1 MLSDTARENASIA
14 NSTVTDCKNERRN
27 FDGPDSS
34 RLGVNEDTNRSI
46 AEELTVSS
54 PPIGISSAIENDS
67 SRLGVNE
74 DTNHSIAEE
83 LTVSSPPIGI
93 SSVIEKGKLYSIRYF
108 VIKSLNHENIQLSVN
123 RGIWATQAMNEAILD
138 EAFHNSSKVI
148 LIFSV
153 NMSGYFQGYA
163 EMISSVGL
171 RRDQVW
177 SQGNGSR
184 NPWGRSFKVNWL
196 RLYDLPFQRTLHL
209 KNPWNQYKP
218 VKISRDCQA
227 WELPPDIG
235 EALCE
240 LLDGQNALDVD
251 LKMDIF
257 ARNDLSF
264 KRPYVEP
271 SLHLGDQDC
280 NASLIPSGTMFYPS
294 LLYQHQ
300 IDASRLHVTPQRING
315 VFSAEESAIASGES
329 KSRQSRHSQ
338 RNRSL
343 ANLHVDADMG
353 PQINMWGLPA
363 ERIPLASNLTEDDIL
378 EMTYEEYLEAYSRG
392 SKRSPH
398 PVSGPSRSTQ
408 RSLASE
414 ENCDDSQ
421 SGCSS
426 KKRRSH

>member
-1 MLSDTARENASIA
+1 MPSDTARENASIA
-14 NSTVTDCKNERRN
+14 YSIVTDCTNERRN

-54 PPIGISSAIENDS
+54 PPIGISSVIENDS
-67 SRLGVNE
+67 SCLGVIE
-74 DTNHSIAEE
+74 GPSRSIAEE
-83 LTVSSPPIGI
+83 LTVLSPPIGI
-93 SSVIEKGKLYSIRYF
+93 SSSIEKGKPYSIRYF

-153 NMSGYFQGYA
+153 NMSKYFQGYA
-163 EMISSVGL
+163 QMISSVGL

-177 SQGNGSR
+177 SQGNGGR

-196 RLYDLPFQRTLHL
+196 RLYDLAFQRTLHL

-218 VKISRDCQA
+218 VKISRDCQ
-227 WELPPDIG
+227 ELPPDIG

-240 LLDGQNALDVD
+240 LLDGQDALDVD

-257 ARNDLSF
+257 ARNDLSS

-271 SLHLGDQDC
+271 SLHLGYQDF
-280 NASLIPSGTMFYPS
+280 NASLIPNGTMFYPS

-300 IDASRLHVTPQRING
+300 IDASRLHVAPQRING
-315 VFSAEESAIASGES
+315 LFSAEESAFATGES
-329 KSRQSRHSQ
+329 KSRQSRQSRHSQ
-338 RNRSL
+338 RNRCL
-343 ANLHVDADMG
+343 ANLHVDTDMG

-363 ERIPLASNLTEDDIL
+363 ERSPLASNLTEDDIL

-398 PVSGPSRSTQ
+398 PDHHGVHRG
-408 RSLASE
+408 
-414 ENCDDSQ
+414 
-421 SGCSS
+421 
-426 KKRRSH
+426 H

>member
-1 MLSDTARENASIA
+1 MPSDTARENASIA
-14 NSTVTDCKNERRN
+14 NSIVTDWKNERGN
-27 FDGPDSS
+27 LGGPDSS
-34 RLGVNEDTNRSI
+34 TLRVNEDTNRSI
-46 AEELTVSS
+46 AEELTLSS
-54 PPIGISSAIENDS
+54 PPIGISSA
-67 SRLGVNE
+67 
-74 DTNHSIAEE
+74 
-83 LTVSSPPIGI
+83 
-93 SSVIEKGKLYSIRYF
+93 IEKGKLYSIRYF

-163 EMISSVGL
+163 QMISSVGL

-177 SQGNGSR
+177 SQGNGGR
-184 NPWGRSFKVNWL
+184 NPWGRSFEVNWL

-218 VKISRDCQA
+218 VKISRDCQ
-227 WELPPDIG
+227 ELPPDIG
-235 EALCE
+235 EALCK
-240 LLDGQNALDVD
+240 LLDGQDALDVD

-257 ARNDLSF
+257 ARNDLSS

-280 NASLIPSGTMFYPS
+280 NASLIPNGTMFYPS

-300 IDASRLHVTPQRING
+300 IDASRLHVAPQRING

-343 ANLHVDADMG
+343 ANLHVDTDMG

-363 ERIPLASNLTEDDIL
+363 ERSPLASNLTEDDIL

-392 SKRSPH
+392 SKISPH

>member
-1 MLSDTARENASIA
+1 MPSDTARENASIA
-14 NSTVTDCKNERRN
+14 NSIETDWKNERGN
-27 FDGPDSS
+27 LGGPDSS
-34 RLGVNEDTNRSI
+34 SLRVNEDTNRSI
-46 AEELTVSS
+46 AEELTSS
-54 PPIGISSAIENDS
+54 LPIGISSA
-67 SRLGVNE
+67 
-74 DTNHSIAEE
+74 
-83 LTVSSPPIGI
+83 
-93 SSVIEKGKLYSIRYF
+93 IEKGKLYSIRYF

-163 EMISSVGL
+163 QMISSVGL

-177 SQGNGSR
+177 SQGNGGR
-184 NPWGRSFKVNWL
+184 NPWGRSFEVNWL

-218 VKISRDCQA
+218 VKISRDCQ
-227 WELPPDIG
+227 ELPPDIG

-240 LLDGQNALDVD
+240 LLDGQDALDVD

-257 ARNDLSF
+257 ARNDFSS
-264 KRPYVEP
+264 KRPYVES

-280 NASLIPSGTMFYPS
+280 NASLTPNGTMFYPS

-300 IDASRLHVTPQRING
+300 IDASRLHVAPQRING

-329 KSRQSRHSQ
+329 KSRQSRHSK

-343 ANLHVDADMG
+343 ANLHVDTEMG
-353 PQINMWGLPA
+353 PQISMWGLPA
-363 ERIPLASNLTEDDIL
+363 ERSPLASNLTEDDIL

-414 ENCDDSQ
+414 DNCDDSQ

>member
-1 MLSDTARENASIA
+1 MSSDAAKENASVA
-14 NSTVTDCKNERRN
+14 DSKVTEWKKERGN

-34 RLGVNEDTNRSI
+34 SFRVNEDTSRSR
-46 AEELTVSS
+46 AEEHTVSC
-54 PPIGISSAIENDS
+54 PQIGVSSAV
-67 SRLGVNE
+67 G
-74 DTNHSIAEE
+74 
-83 LTVSSPPIGI
+83 
-93 SSVIEKGKLYSIRYF
+93 KGKLYGIRYF
-108 VIKSLNHENIQLSVN
+108 VIKSLNHENIQMSVN
-123 RGIWATQAMNEAILD
+123 KGIWATQAMNESILD

-163 EMISSVGL
+163 QMISSVGS
-171 RRDQVW
+171 RRDHVW
-177 SQGNGSR
+177 SQGNGGR
-184 NPWGRSFKVNWL
+184 NPWGRSFEVNWL
-196 RLYDLPFQRTLHL
+196 RLCDLPFQRTLHL

-218 VKISRDCQA
+218 VKISRDCQ
-227 WELPPDIG
+227 ELPPDIG

-240 LLDGQNALDVD
+240 LLDGQDALDVN
-251 LKMDIF
+251 LKMDIY
-257 ARNDLSF
+257 ARDDLSS

-271 SLHLGDQDC
+271 SPHLGDQDC
-280 NASLIPSGTMFYPS
+280 NASLIPDGTMFYPS

-300 IDASRLHVTPQRING
+300 IDASRLHVAPQRING
-315 VFSAEESAIASGES
+315 VFSAEELDIASGES

-338 RNRSL
+338 RNRSV
-343 ANLHVDADMG
+343 ANLHVNTDVG
-353 PQINMWGLPA
+353 PQINIWGLPS
-363 ERIPLASNLTEDDIL
+363 ERSPLASHLTDDDIL

-392 SKRSPH
+392 RKRSPR
-398 PVSGPSRSTQ
+398 PVPGPARSTQ

>member
-1 MLSDTARENASIA
+1 MPSDTARENASIA
-14 NSTVTDCKNERRN
+14 YSIVTDCTNERRN

-34 RLGVNEDTNRSI
+34 CLGVIEGPSRSI
-46 AEELTVSS
+46 AEELTVLS
-54 PPIGISSAIENDS
+54 PPIGISSS
-67 SRLGVNE
+67 
-74 DTNHSIAEE
+74 
-83 LTVSSPPIGI
+83 
-93 SSVIEKGKLYSIRYF
+93 IEKGKPYSIRYF

-153 NMSGYFQGYA
+153 NMSKYFQGYA
-163 EMISSVGL
+163 QMISSVGL

-177 SQGNGSR
+177 SQGNGGR

-196 RLYDLPFQRTLHL
+196 RLYDLAFQRTLHL

-218 VKISRDCQA
+218 VKISRDCQ
-227 WELPPDIG
+227 ELPPDIG

-240 LLDGQNALDVD
+240 LLDGQDALDVD

-257 ARNDLSF
+257 ARNDLSS

-271 SLHLGDQDC
+271 SLHLGYQDF
-280 NASLIPSGTMFYPS
+280 NASLIPNGTMFYPS

-300 IDASRLHVTPQRING
+300 IDASRLHVAPQRING
-315 VFSAEESAIASGES
+315 LFSAEESAFATGES

-338 RNRSL
+338 RNRCL
-343 ANLHVDADMG
+343 ANLHVDTDMG

-363 ERIPLASNLTEDDIL
+363 ERSPLASNLTEDDIL

>member
-1 MLSDTARENASIA
+1 MPSDSARENASIA
-14 NSTVTDCKNERRN
+14 NSIVTDWKNERGN
-27 FDGPDSS
+27 LGGPDSS
-34 RLGVNEDTNRSI
+34 TLRVNEDTNRSI
-46 AEELTVSS
+46 AEELTLSS
-54 PPIGISSAIENDS
+54 PPIVISSAIEK
-67 SRLGVNE
+67 
-74 DTNHSIAEE
+74 
-83 LTVSSPPIGI
+83 GI
-93 SSVIEKGKLYSIRYF
+93 LYSIRYF

-163 EMISSVGL
+163 QMISSVGL

-177 SQGNGSR
+177 SQGNGGR
-184 NPWGRSFKVNWL
+184 NPWGRSFEVNWL

-218 VKISRDCQA
+218 VKISRDCQ
-227 WELPPDIG
+227 ELPPDIG

-240 LLDGQNALDVD
+240 LLDGQDALDVD
-251 LKMDIF
+251 LKMDTF
-257 ARNDLSF
+257 ARNDLSS

-280 NASLIPSGTMFYPS
+280 NASLIPNGTMFYPS

-300 IDASRLHVTPQRING
+300 IDASRLHVAPQRING

-343 ANLHVDADMG
+343 ANLHVDTDMG

-363 ERIPLASNLTEDDIL
+363 ERNPLASNLTEDDIL

-398 PVSGPSRSTQ
+398 PVSGPSWSTQ
-408 RSLASE
+408 MPLASE

-421 SGCSS
+421 SGCST

>member
-1 MLSDTARENASIA
+1 MPSDTARENASIA
-14 NSTVTDCKNERRN
+14 YSIVTDCTNERRN

-54 PPIGISSAIENDS
+54 PPIGISSVIENDS
-67 SRLGVNE
+67 SCLGVIE
-74 DTNHSIAEE
+74 GPSRSIAEE
-83 LTVSSPPIGI
+83 LTVLSPPIGI
-93 SSVIEKGKLYSIRYF
+93 SSSIEKGKPYSIRYF

-138 EAFHNSSKVI
+138 EAFH
-148 LIFSV
+148 
-153 NMSGYFQGYA
+153 
-163 EMISSVGL
+163 
-171 RRDQVW
+171 
-177 SQGNGSR
+177 
-184 NPWGRSFKVNWL
+184 
-196 RLYDLPFQRTLHL
+196 
-209 KNPWNQYKP
+209 
-218 VKISRDCQA
+218 
-227 WELPPDIG
+227 ELPPDIG

-240 LLDGQNALDVD
+240 LLDGQDALDVD

-257 ARNDLSF
+257 ARNDLSS

-271 SLHLGDQDC
+271 SLHLGYQDF
-280 NASLIPSGTMFYPS
+280 NASLIPNGTMFYPS

-300 IDASRLHVTPQRING
+300 IDASRLHVAPQRING
-315 VFSAEESAIASGES
+315 LFSAEESAFATGES
-329 KSRQSRHSQ
+329 KSRQSRQSRHSQ
-338 RNRSL
+338 RNRCL
-343 ANLHVDADMG
+343 ANLHVDTDMG

-363 ERIPLASNLTEDDIL
+363 ERSPLASNLTEDDIL

>member
-1 MLSDTARENASIA
+1 MPSDTARENASIA
-14 NSTVTDCKNERRN
+14 YSIVTDCTNERRN
-27 FDGPDSS
+27 FDGPESS
-34 RLGVNEDTNRSI
+34 CLGVIEGPNRSI
-46 AEELTVSS
+46 AEELTLAS
-54 PPIGISSAIENDS
+54 PPIGISSAIE
-67 SRLGVNE
+67 
-74 DTNHSIAEE
+74 
-83 LTVSSPPIGI
+83 
-93 SSVIEKGKLYSIRYF
+93 KGKPYSIRYF

-163 EMISSVGL
+163 QMISSVGL

-177 SQGNGSR
+177 SQGNGGR
-184 NPWGRSFKVNWL
+184 NPWGRSFEVNWL

-209 KNPWNQYKP
+209 QNPWNQHKP
-218 VKISRDCQA
+218 VKISRDCQ
-227 WELPPDIG
+227 ELPPDIG

-240 LLDGQNALDVD
+240 LLDGQDALDVD

-257 ARNDLSF
+257 ARNDLSS

-271 SLHLGDQDC
+271 SLLLGYQNC
-280 NASLIPSGTMFYPS
+280 NASLIPNGTMFYPS

-300 IDASRLHVTPQRING
+300 IDASRLHLAPQRING

-329 KSRQSRHSQ
+329 ESRQSRHSQ

-343 ANLHVDADMG
+343 ANIHVDTDMD

-363 ERIPLASNLTEDDIL
+363 ERSPLASNLTEDDIL

-392 SKRSPH
+392 SKTSPH
-398 PVSGPSRSTQ
+398 PVSGLSRSTQ
-408 RSLASE
+408 MSLASE
-414 ENCDDSQ
+414 ENCDNSQ
-421 SGCSS
+421 SGFSS

>member
-1 MLSDTARENASIA
+1 MSSDTARENASVADSI
-14 NSTVTDCKNERRN
+14 VTEWKNERGN
-27 FDGPDSS
+27 LDVPDSS
-34 RLGVNEDTNRSI
+34 SFIRVNEDASRSR
-46 AEELTVSS
+46 AEEHTISC
-54 PPIGISSAIENDS
+54 PQIGISSAT
-67 SRLGVNE
+67 G
-74 DTNHSIAEE
+74 
-83 LTVSSPPIGI
+83 
-93 SSVIEKGKLYSIRYF
+93 KGKLYDVRYF
-108 VIKSLNHENIQLSVN
+108 VIKSLNHENIHLSVN
-123 RGIWATQAMNEAILD
+123 NGIWATQAMNENILD
-138 EAFHNSSKVI
+138 EAFHNSNKVI

-163 EMISSVGL
+163 QMTSPVGL

-177 SQGNGSR
+177 NRGNGGR
-184 NPWGRSFKVNWL
+184 NPWGRSFEVNWL

-218 VKISRDCQA
+218 VKISRDCQ
-227 WELPPDIG
+227 ELPPDIG

-240 LLDGQNALDVD
+240 LLDGQDALDVN

-257 ARNDLSF
+257 ARNDLSSE
-264 KRPYVEP
+264 RPFVEP

-280 NASLIPSGTMFYPS
+280 NASLIPNGSMFYPS

-300 IDASRLHVTPQRING
+300 VDASRFHIAPQRING
-315 VFSAEESAIASGES
+315 EFSAEESAIASRQS

-343 ANLHVDADMG
+343 ANLHVDTDVG

-363 ERIPLASNLTEDDIL
+363 ERNSLASNMTEDDIL

-392 SKRSPH
+392 NKRSHH

>member
-1 MLSDTARENASIA
+1 MPSDTARENASIA
-14 NSTVTDCKNERRN
+14 YSIVTDCTNERRN
-27 FDGPDSS
+27 SDGPDSS
-34 RLGVNEDTNRSI
+34 CLGVIEGPNRSI
-46 AEELTVSS
+46 TEELTLAS
-54 PPIGISSAIENDS
+54 PPIGISSAS
-67 SRLGVNE
+67 
-74 DTNHSIAEE
+74 
-83 LTVSSPPIGI
+83 
-93 SSVIEKGKLYSIRYF
+93 EKGKPYSIRYF

-153 NMSGYFQGYA
+153 NMSGYFHGYA
-163 EMISSVGL
+163 QMISSVGL
-171 RRDQVW
+171 RRDLVW
-177 SQGNGSR
+177 SQGNGAR
-184 NPWGRSFKVNWL
+184 NPWGRSFEVNWL

-218 VKISRDCQA
+218 VKISRDCQ
-227 WELPPDIG
+227 ELPPDIG

-240 LLDGQNALDVD
+240 LLDGQDALDVD
-251 LKMDIF
+251 LKKDIF
-257 ARNDLSF
+257 ARNDLSS
-264 KRPYVEP
+264 KWQYVEP
-271 SLHLGDQDC
+271 SLHLGYQDC
-280 NASLIPSGTMFYPS
+280 NSSLIPNGTMFYPS

-300 IDASRLHVTPQRING
+300 IDASRLHVAPQRING

-329 KSRQSRHSQ
+329 KLRQSRHSQ

-343 ANLHVDADMG
+343 ANLHVDTHMG

-363 ERIPLASNLTEDDIL
+363 ERSPLASNLTDDDIL

-398 PVSGPSRSTQ
+398 PVSGPSRSTL

-421 SGCSS
+421 SGCSL
-426 KKRRSH
+426 KKRRSP

>member
-1 MLSDTARENASIA
+1 MNLKFSLRLYADMPSDTARENASIA
-14 NSTVTDCKNERRN
+14 NSIVTDWKNERGN
-27 FDGPDSS
+27 LGGPDSS
-34 RLGVNEDTNRSI
+34 TLRVNEDTNRSI
-46 AEELTVSS
+46 AEELTLSS
-54 PPIGISSAIENDS
+54 PPIGISSA
-67 SRLGVNE
+67 
-74 DTNHSIAEE
+74 
-83 LTVSSPPIGI
+83 
-93 SSVIEKGKLYSIRYF
+93 IEKGKLYSIRYF

-163 EMISSVGL
+163 QMISSVGL

-177 SQGNGSR
+177 SQGNGGR
-184 NPWGRSFKVNWL
+184 NPWGRSFEVNWL

-235 EALCE
+235 EALCK
-240 LLDGQNALDVD
+240 LLDGQDALDVD

-257 ARNDLSF
+257 ARNDLSS

-280 NASLIPSGTMFYPS
+280 NASLIPNGTMFYPS

-300 IDASRLHVTPQRING
+300 IDASRLHVAPQRING

-343 ANLHVDADMG
+343 ANLHVDTDMG

-363 ERIPLASNLTEDDIL
+363 ERSPLASNLTEDDIL

-392 SKRSPH
+392 SKISPH

>member
-1 MLSDTARENASIA
+1 MKEGIL
-14 NSTVTDCKNERRN
+14 TDQS
-27 FDGPDSS
+27 DSS
-34 RLGVNEDTNRSI
+34 CLGVIEGG
-46 AEELTVSS
+46 EFTVSS
-54 PPIGISSAIENDS
+54 PSTGISSAIE
-67 SRLGVNE
+67 
-74 DTNHSIAEE
+74 
-83 LTVSSPPIGI
+83 
-93 SSVIEKGKLYSIRYF
+93 KGKLYGIRYF

-163 EMISSVGL
+163 QMISSVGL

-177 SQGNGSR
+177 SQGNGGR
-184 NPWGRSFKVNWL
+184 NPWGRSFEVNWL

-209 KNPWNQYKP
+209 KNPWNQDKP
-218 VKISRDCQA
+218 VKISRDCQ
-227 WELPPDIG
+227 ELPPDIG

-240 LLDGQNALDVD
+240 LLEGQDSMDVD
-251 LKMDIF
+251 LKMDTF
-257 ARNDLSF
+257 ARNDLSS

-271 SLHLGDQDC
+271 SLHLGFQDC
-280 NASLIPSGTMFYPS
+280 NASLVPNGTMFYPS
-294 LLYQHQ
+294 SLYQHQ
-300 IDASRLHVTPQRING
+300 IDASRLQVAPVRING
-315 VFSAEESAIASGES
+315 VFSAEESAIASVES
-329 KSRQSRHSQ
+329 KSRQSRHSK

-343 ANLHVDADMG
+343 ANLHVDTGMG
-353 PQINMWGLPA
+353 PQINMLGLPA
-363 ERIPLASNLTEDDIL
+363 ERSPLSSNLTEVDIL
-378 EMTYEEYLEAYSRG
+378 EMTYDEYLEACSRG

-414 ENCDDSQ
+414 VNCDDSQ

>member
-1 MLSDTARENASIA
+1 MPSDTARENASIA
-14 NSTVTDCKNERRN
+14 NSIVTDCKNERRN

-34 RLGVNEDTNRSI
+34 RLGVNEDTSRSIAEELTVSSPPFGISSIIENDSSCLGVNEDTNRSI

-54 PPIGISSAIENDS
+54 PPIGISSAIEKEGFG
-67 SRLGVNE
+67 L
-74 DTNHSIAEE
+74 
-83 LTVSSPPIGI
+83 
-93 SSVIEKGKLYSIRYF
+93 
-108 VIKSLNHENIQLSVN
+108 
-123 RGIWATQAMNEAILD
+123 TQAMNEAILD

-163 EMISSVGL
+163 QMISSVGL

-177 SQGNGSR
+177 SQGNSGR

-209 KNPWNQYKP
+209 QNPWNQYKP
-218 VKISRDCQA
+218 VKISRDCQT

-240 LLDGQNALDVD
+240 LLDGQDALDVD

-257 ARNDLSF
+257 ARNNLSF

-280 NASLIPSGTMFYPS
+280 NASLIPNGTMFYPS

-300 IDASRLHVTPQRING
+300 IDASRFHVVPQRING

-329 KSRQSRHSQ
+329 KSRQLRHSQ

-343 ANLHVDADMG
+343 ANIHVDTDMG
-353 PQINMWGLPA
+353 AQINMWGLPA
-363 ERIPLASNLTEDDIL
+363 ERSPLASNLTEDDIL

-398 PVSGPSRSTQ
+398 PVSGPSQSTQ

-414 ENCDDSQ
+414 DNCDDSQ

>member
-1 MLSDTARENASIA
+1 MPSDTARKNAAIA
-14 NSTVTDCKNERRN
+14 NSIVTDYKNERRN

-34 RLGVNEDTNRSI
+34 CLRVNEDTNRSI
-46 AEELTVSS
+46 AEELTLSS
-54 PPIGISSAIENDS
+54 PPIGISTAIK
-67 SRLGVNE
+67 
-74 DTNHSIAEE
+74 
-83 LTVSSPPIGI
+83 
-93 SSVIEKGKLYSIRYF
+93 KGKLYSIRYF

-153 NMSGYFQGYA
+153 NTSGYFQGYA
-163 EMISSVGL
+163 QMISSVGL

-177 SQGNGSR
+177 SQGNGGR
-184 NPWGRSFKVNWL
+184 NSWGRSFEVNWL

-209 KNPWNQYKP
+209 KNPWNQNKP
-218 VKISRDCQA
+218 VKISRDCQ
-227 WELPPDIG
+227 ELPPDIG

-240 LLDGQNALDVD
+240 LLDGQDASDVN
-251 LKMDIF
+251 LKMDVF
-257 ARNDLSF
+257 ARNELSS

-271 SLHLGDQDC
+271 SLHLGDQDY
-280 NASLIPSGTMFYPS
+280 NASLIPNGTMFSPS

-300 IDASRLHVTPQRING
+300 IDASRLHVAPLRING

-338 RNRSL
+338 RNRSF
-343 ANLHVDADMG
+343 ANLHVDTDMG
-353 PQINMWGLPA
+353 PQINMWGL
-363 ERIPLASNLTEDDIL
+363 
-378 EMTYEEYLEAYSRG
+378 TYEEYLEACSRG

-408 RSLASE
+408 RSLASQ
-414 ENCDDSQ
+414 ENCEDSQ
-421 SGCSS
+421 SGRSS
-426 KKRRSH
+426 KKRRGLPID

>member
-1 MLSDTARENASIA
+1 MPSDTARENASIA
-14 NSTVTDCKNERRN
+14 YSIVTDCTNERRN

-54 PPIGISSAIENDS
+54 PPIGISSVIENDS
-67 SRLGVNE
+67 SCLGVIE
-74 DTNHSIAEE
+74 GPSRSIAEE
-83 LTVSSPPIGI
+83 LTVLSPPIGI
-93 SSVIEKGKLYSIRYF
+93 SSSIEKGKPYSIRYF

-153 NMSGYFQGYA
+153 NMSKYFQGYA
-163 EMISSVGL
+163 QMISSVGL

-177 SQGNGSR
+177 SQGNGGR

-196 RLYDLPFQRTLHL
+196 RLYDLAFQRTLHL

-218 VKISRDCQA
+218 VKISRDCQ
-227 WELPPDIG
+227 ELPPDIG

-240 LLDGQNALDVD
+240 LLDGQDALDVD

-257 ARNDLSF
+257 ARNDLSS

-271 SLHLGDQDC
+271 SLHLGYQDF
-280 NASLIPSGTMFYPS
+280 NASLIPNGTMFYPS

-300 IDASRLHVTPQRING
+300 IDASRLHVAPQRING
-315 VFSAEESAIASGES
+315 LFSAEESAFATGES

-338 RNRSL
+338 RNRCL
-343 ANLHVDADMG
+343 ANLHVDTDMG

-363 ERIPLASNLTEDDIL
+363 ERSPLASNLTEDDIL

-398 PVSGPSRSTQ
+398 PDHHGVHRG
-408 RSLASE
+408 
-414 ENCDDSQ
+414 
-421 SGCSS
+421 
-426 KKRRSH
+426 H

>member
-1 MLSDTARENASIA
+1 MSSDIAKENASVA
-14 NSTVTDCKNERRN
+14 DAVVTEWKNERGY
-27 FDGPDSS
+27 FDRPDSS
-34 RLGVNEDTNRSI
+34 SFRVNEDTSRSR
-46 AEELTVSS
+46 AEEHPVSC
-54 PPIGISSAIENDS
+54 PQIGISSAIE
-67 SRLGVNE
+67 
-74 DTNHSIAEE
+74 
-83 LTVSSPPIGI
+83 
-93 SSVIEKGKLYSIRYF
+93 KGKLYGIRYF
-108 VIKSLNHENIQLSVN
+108 VIKSLNHDNIQLSVN
-123 RGIWATQAMNEAILD
+123 KGIWATQAMNEAILD

-163 EMISSVGL
+163 QMISPVGL
-171 RRDQVW
+171 TRDQVW
-177 SQGNGSR
+177 SQGNGGR
-184 NPWGRSFKVNWL
+184 NPWGRSFEVNWL

-218 VKISRDCQA
+218 VKISRDCQ
-227 WELPPDIG
+227 ELPPDIG

-240 LLDGQNALDVD
+240 LLDGQDALDVN

-257 ARNDLSF
+257 ARNDLSS

-271 SLHLGDQDC
+271 PLHLGDQDC
-280 NASLIPSGTMFYPS
+280 NASLVPNGTMFYPS

-300 IDASRLHVTPQRING
+300 IDASRLHVAPQRING
-315 VFSAEESAIASGES
+315 VFSAEKSAIASGES

-343 ANLHVDADMG
+343 ANLHVDTDVS

-363 ERIPLASNLTEDDIL
+363 ERSPLASNLTEDDIL
-378 EMTYEEYLEAYSRG
+378 EMTYEEYLQAYSRG

-398 PVSGPSRSTQ
+398 PVSGPSHSTQ

-426 KKRRSH
+426 SKKRRSH